1 MRIHR
6 VPDESVAA
14 CEMLSGKLPGRRW
27 LESGESM
34 INSMTGYGEAQGQL
48 NGASYAVEIK
58 TVNNRY
64 FKTILRLPDVAAY
77 LEEDIEKLLRGNLLR
92 GTVNYVLRFKGA
104 SAVSIFDI
112 DETALEAILE
122 KLNRAG
128 SSAGSRGTIDVGNL
142 LNLPGI
148 IRPAVPDEETA
159 VQIKDFI
166 LQMSQQALD
175 QLKQMRAAEG
185 GFLAAD
191 LKKCCEVIE
200 QNLEQIRGRAAIVI
214 QEYAEKLR
222 KRVDKLLARAE
233 LKLDEETLAREV
245 AVFADR
251 SDISEEISRLD
262 SHVQQFEQCCQTN
275 DQSGRKLDFI
285 SQEMLRE
292 ANTIASK
299 ASDIEI
305 TRCVVEMKC
314 QIDRIKE
321 QVQNVE

>member
-1 MRIHR
+1 
-6 VPDESVAA
+6 
-14 CEMLSGKLPGRRW
+14 
-27 LESGESM
+27 
-34 INSMTGYGEAQGQL
+34 
-48 NGASYAVEIK
+48 
-58 TVNNRY
+58 
-64 FKTILRLPDVAAY
+64 LRLPDVAAY
-77 LEEDIEKLLRGNLLR
+77 LEEDIEKLLRSNLLR
-92 GTVNYVLRFKGA
+92 GTVNYVLRLKDA

-112 DETALEAILE
+112 DETALGTILE

-159 VQIKDFI
+159 VQIRDLI
-166 LQMSQQALD
+166 LRISQQALD

-185 GFLAAD
+185 GFLAED
-191 LKKCCEVIE
+191 LEKCCEVIE
-200 QNLEQIRGRAAIVI
+200 QNLEQIRGRAAIVL
-214 QEYAEKLR
+214 QEYADKLR

>member
-1 MRIHR
+1 
-6 VPDESVAA
+6 
-14 CEMLSGKLPGRRW
+14 
-27 LESGESM
+27 M
-34 INSMTGYGEAQGQL
+34 INSMTGYGEAQGQF
-48 NGASYAVEIK
+48 NGTSYAVEIK

-64 FKTILRLPDVAAY
+64 LKTIVRLPDVAAF
-77 LEEDIEKLLRGNLLR
+77 LEEDVEKLLRDNLLR
-92 GTVNYVLRFKGA
+92 GTVNYVLRLKNAPAG
-104 SAVSIFDI
+104 SIFDI
-112 DETALEAILE
+112 DEDALKAILE
-122 KLNRAG
+122 KLTRAG
-128 SSAGSRGTIDVGNL
+128 SSAGGKGTIDVGNL

-148 IRPAVPDEETA
+148 IRPAIPDEGAA
-159 VQIKDFI
+159 VQIRNVV
-166 LQMSQQALD
+166 LQISQKALD

-185 GFLAAD
+185 DFLATD
-191 LKKCCEVIE
+191 LRKCCKAIE
-200 QNLEQIRGRAAIVI
+200 QNLDLISSRADIVLE
-214 QEYAEKLR
+214 EYAAKLR

-251 SDISEEISRLD
+251 SDISEEMSRLD
-262 SHVQQFEQCCQTN
+262 SHVQQFEHCCQDN
-275 DQSGRKLDFI
+275 NQAGRKLDFI

-321 QVQNVE
+321 QVQNAE